1 MVMGSN
7 PLRLR
12 SGFDSVDGV
21 TTIICFYLIVYISC
35 FLCLVHFRHR
45 VSVESVEFIDI
56 I

>member
-35 FLCLVHFRHR
+35 FCVWYIFAIGFWLSLLN
-45 VSVESVEFIDI
+45 S
-56 I
+56 